1 MTQFNHMTH
10 DLKQLP
16 SVWLITGV
24 AGFIG
29 SNLLEALLTL
39 NQKVVGIDNFATGSQ
54 MNLDDVR
61 SQVTPTQ
68 WQNFDFIYGD
78 VTDYAD
84 CQKAMYFSTEDER
97 LKVDYVLHQAAL
109 GSVPRSLDE
118 PLSTNKTNI
127 TGFLN
132 ILMAAHHMGV
142 RRVIYSSSSS
152 TYGDNTNLPKVEGCI
167 GMPLSPY
174 AVTKQTNELYAD
186 VFTKSYHLNCVGLRY
201 FNVFGRRQRSYGDYA
216 AVTPAWIATMLN
228 HAPITINGDGQTTRD
243 FCYVDN
249 VVQANILAALS
260 RQDETLHQR
269 YNIAHG
275 RETSLNQLFDYIKDA
290 MAQQGFIYTESPRYN
305 TVRKDDIRYSK
316 ADIAKARQQLAYS
329 PCCDVQEG
337 INRTVAWYLG
347 KGYA

>member
-1 MTQFNHMTH
+1 MTKFNHMVEA
-10 DLKQLP
+10 LKAQP

-29 SNLLEALLTL
+29 SNLLEALLQL

-68 WQNFDFIYGD
+68 WQNFYFIYGD
-78 VTDYAD
+78 VADYAD
-84 CQKAMYFSTEDER
+84 CQKAMFFPEQGEK
-97 LKVDYVLHQAAL
+97 LAVEYVLHQAAL
-109 GSVPRSLDE
+109 GSVPRSIDE
-118 PLSTNKTNI
+118 PLNTNKVNI

-132 ILMAAHHMGV
+132 MLMAAHHVGV
-142 RRVIYSSSSS
+142 RRVVYASSSS

-186 VFTKSYHLNCVGLRY
+186 VFTKSYHLSCVGLRY

-216 AVTPAWIATMLN
+216 AVTPRWIATMLN
-228 HAPITINGDGQTTRD
+228 HSPVLINGDGKTTRD

-249 VVQANILAALS
+249 VVQANILAALTL
-260 RQDETLHQR
+260 QDETLHQR

-275 RETSLNQLFDYIKDA
+275 RETTLNQLFDYIKDA
-290 MAQQGFIYTESPRYN
+290 MAKQGVIYTQNPQYSSA
-305 TVRKDDIRYSK
+305 RKDDIRYSK
-316 ADIAKARQQLAYS
+316 ADIAKARQQLNYS
-329 PCCDVQEG
+329 PCCDVQAG
-337 INRTVAWYLG
+337 VALTVAWYLG